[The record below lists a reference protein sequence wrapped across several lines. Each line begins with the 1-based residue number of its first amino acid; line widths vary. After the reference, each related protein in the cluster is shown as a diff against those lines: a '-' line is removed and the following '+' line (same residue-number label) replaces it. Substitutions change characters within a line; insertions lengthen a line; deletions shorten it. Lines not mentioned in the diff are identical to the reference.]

1 MATSPGVLAPQK
13 PLEDPLAHLPCSSIV
28 EYRKGQMIYN
38 QDQPST
44 SIYLVID
51 GKVKVSRLA
60 DDGHQV
66 VVDIYQPDEFFGES
80 AFLSLPHRS
89 EQATALE
96 SCKLMTWTTSEI
108 EDIVM
113 KRPRLAVALLQILV
127 QRTLDF
133 THRIESFSV
142 DNIARRLARS
152 LIRFSERLGRPEDDG
167 SIRMVPFTHEL
178 LSQYVGTSREIVT
191 HYMNQF
197 RRRDICGTRARA
209 SFCIAMPSASGFGR
223 TRRLRRTVSG
233 HRRGRAA
240 EVRLPAAA
248 TRVDCSSSLSFAK
261 TSSLSCVFIL
271 GKRSPLLLEGI
282 MPPL

>member
-1 MATSPGVLAPQK
+1 MGMSPAVLTPQRA
-13 PLEDPLAHLPCSSIV
+13 LEDPLAHLPCSSIL
-28 EYRKGQMIYN
+28 EFKKGQMIYS

-51 GKVKVSRLA
+51 GKVKVCRLA

-80 AFLSLPHRS
+80 AFLNLPHRA

-96 SCKLMTWTTSEI
+96 NTKLMTWTASEI
-108 EDIVM
+108 EEIVM

-133 THRIESFSV
+133 GHRIESFSV

-152 LIRFSERLGRPEDDG
+152 LIRFSERLGQLEEDG
-167 SIRMVPFTHEL
+167 SVRMVPFTHEL

-197 RRRDICGTRARA
+197 RRQGYLRYSRKGIVLYRDALKDWLRSG
-209 SFCIAMPSASGFGR
+209 SA
-223 TRRLRRTVSG
+223 
-233 HRRGRAA
+233 A
-240 EVRLPAAA
+240 
-248 TRVDCSSSLSFAK
+248 
-261 TSSLSCVFIL
+261 
-271 GKRSPLLLEGI
+271 
-282 MPPL
+282 